1 LELKTEAIQTG
12 KTTLADVALFHANM
26 LGFDGSKYFLIRE
39 LRKLPGLLPKRQSE
53 PCKDK

>member
-1 LELKTEAIQTG
+1 MKTEVIQTG
-12 KTTLADVALFHANM
+12 KTTLADIALFHINM

-39 LRKLPGLLPKRQSE
+39 IRKLPGFLPKRQSE